1 MVRTNASTGAL
12 EKKKKSN
19 LEICCTSMVGKSEG
33 TAEKAAFLNA
43 MSEEWG
49 TNLSTETS
57 FRIASVLFF
66 SAPTLFT

>member
-1 MVRTNASTGAL
+1 
-12 EKKKKSN
+12 
-19 LEICCTSMVGKSEG
+19 MVGKSEG